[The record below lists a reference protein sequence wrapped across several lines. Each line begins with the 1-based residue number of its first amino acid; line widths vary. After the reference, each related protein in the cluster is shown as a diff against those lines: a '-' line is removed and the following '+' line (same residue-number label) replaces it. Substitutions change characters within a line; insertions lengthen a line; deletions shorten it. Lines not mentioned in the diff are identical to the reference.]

1 LLQIF
6 NEKFLPCGAY
16 TMQMHIAVYD
26 TAWCLSVCMS
36 IMCHYC
42 IKMAK
47 PMIKD

>member
-1 LLQIF
+1 
-6 NEKFLPCGAY
+6 
-16 TMQMHIAVYD
+16 MHMHIAVYA

-47 PMIKD
+47 PMIKDWMLDNSQRNRCSR